1 MKKVII
7 QIVSVALFAV
17 SLQSCGTNEDY
28 LSSTDEVYYS
38 NKFQVFTQPNENGTI
53 NYPDGFA
60 FLLKEYDKLYKTN
73 FTGLKSFENKGST
86 ERNSISERHID
97 FDMRSQPM
105 KSNDNVWV
113 YFPVVENGKVVDVAI
128 GILQDEETYVQFG
141 ILNQKDEYNQLVLK
155 EFRTAYLK
163 KNISVFNK
171 GKEDPP
177 PCGTSGNPC
186 DTGEVIIT
194 PPRGPKLPIF
204 DIGVYPGEG
213 GGGGGGGCETFNNCG
228 GPPRGGGGVPPKPK
242 DPCEKTKGM
251 LDSQKNKDIT
261 NDLKNHME
269 SGAGGEKGW
278 RDNKTGAPTQTT
290 QNGDHSVNFGD
301 PSTMNG
307 GYHNHTGTTVD
318 MFSAT
323 DIDTFLDIVRYQNVG
338 NTGNAYFGMVAPNS
352 IHYIMYFNGSHT
364 DLPPAGDYSEVDIA
378 VWNLYIIKN
387 AWNILNRD
395 TSGTYCNILTNTLN
409 SKGLEKIFFDTVK
422 KMGLTNKITLQ
433 KVEPDNKAST
443 VNQNPDG
450 TITNIPCP

>member
-7 QIVSVALFAV
+7 RIVSVALFAV
-17 SLQSCGTNEDY
+17 SLQSCRTNEDY

-60 FLLKEYDKLYKTN
+60 FLFKQYDRIHKENL
-73 FTGLKSFENKGST
+73 TGLRLSEEGLPMNKGRIT
-86 ERNSISERHID
+86 ERYID
-97 FDMRSQPM
+97 FSLSSQPI
-105 KSNDNVWV
+105 KLDNGETWV
-113 YFPVVENGKVVDVAI
+113 YFPIVESGKVVDIAVGA
-128 GILQDEETYVQFG
+128 LQQDETYVQLGRLDQGEKYNRMIIEMFNMS
-141 ILNQKDEYNQLVLK
+141 LNYNIQSARSGRDTDVGCGDE
-155 EFRTAYLK
+155 A
-163 KNISVFNK
+163 
-171 GKEDPP
+171 
-177 PCGTSGNPC
+177 NPC
-186 DTGEVIIT
+186 DTGTVVVPAPKCPCKPTVYVGTT
-194 PPRGPKLPIF
+194 PN
-204 DIGVYPGEG
+204 EG
-213 GGGGGGGCETFNNCG
+213 SGGGGCDTFNNCG

-278 RDNKTGAPTQTT
+278 RDNKTGMPTPTT

-433 KVEPDNKAST
+433 KVESDNKAST

>member
-1 MKKVII
+1 MKKII
-7 QIVSVALFAV
+7 IRIASVALFAV
-17 SLQSCGTNEDY
+17 SLQSCRTNEDY
-28 LSSTDEVYYS
+28 LSSGDEAYYS
-38 NKFQVFTQPNENGTI
+38 NKFQVFTQPNENGII

-60 FLLKEYDKLYKTN
+60 FLLKEYDKLYKTD
-73 FTGLKSFENKGST
+73 FTGLKSLENEGNAK
-86 ERNSISERHID
+86 RNSISERHID
-97 FDMRSQPM
+97 FDLHSQPI
-105 KSNDNVWV
+105 KSDDKVWV
-113 YFPVVENGKVVDVAI
+113 YFPVVENGKVVDIAI
-128 GILQDEETYVQFG
+128 GVLQDEETYVQFG

-155 EFRTAYLK
+155 EFREAYLRK
-163 KNISVFNK
+163 SISVFSR

-194 PPRGPKLPIF
+194 SPRVPKLPNF

-228 GPPRGGGGVPPKPK
+228 GPPRGGGGVPPTPK

-269 SGAGGEKGW
+269 SGARGEKGW
-278 RDNKTGAPTQTT
+278 RDNKTGTPTPTT

>member
-7 QIVSVALFAV
+7 RIVSVALFAV
-17 SLQSCGTNEDY
+17 SLQSCRTNEDY
-28 LSSTDEVYYS
+28 LSSSDEAYYS

-60 FLLKEYDKLYKTN
+60 FLLKEYDRLYKTD
-73 FTGLKSFENKGST
+73 FTGLKLLENKGNA

-97 FDMRSQPM
+97 FGMRSQLI
-105 KSNDNVWV
+105 KSNDEVWV
-113 YFPVVENGKVVDVAI
+113 YFPVVENRKVVDVAI

-141 ILNQKDEYNQLVLK
+141 ILNQKDDYNQLVLK
-155 EFRTAYLK
+155 EFRAAYLK
-163 KNISVFNK
+163 KGISVFNI
-171 GKEDPP
+171 GNEDPP

-194 PPRGPKLPIF
+194 PPRGPYLPIY

-228 GPPRGGGGVPPKPK
+228 GPPRGGGGVPPTPK

-251 LDSQKNKDIT
+251 LESQKNKDIT

-278 RDNKTGAPTQTT
+278 RDNKTGTPTQAT

-307 GYHNHTGTTVD
+307 GYHNHTGTGVNI
-318 MFSAT
+318 FSAT
-323 DIDTFLDIVRYQNVG
+323 DISTLIEIARYQSI
-338 NTGNAYFGMVAPNS
+338 GNAGNGYMVIVAPGG
-352 IHYIMYFNGSHT
+352 IHYVMFFNGTHNEI
-364 DLPPAGDYSEVDIA
+364 PAYGSYSEGQLKS
-378 VWNLYIIKN
+378 WNDKQWTDY
-387 AWNILNRD
+387 LNMVGD
-395 TSGTYCNILTNTLN
+395 SSMPIHQKLEQIFSSTL
-409 SKGLEKIFFDTVK
+409 KT
-422 KMGLTNKITLQ
+422 MGLNNKVILQ
-433 KVEPDNKAST
+433 RVEGDSKIST
-443 VNQNPDG
+443 INQNSDG
-450 TITNIPCP
+450 TTSPRPCN